1 MNIVR
6 EADYARITQYF
17 RELGCVVTAMTEAEM
32 TKSKL
37 SKAEGK
43 ARKVARLRL
52 PLAFPKV
59 RVPSKKR
66 R

>member
-1 MNIVR
+1 MLQPTD
-6 EADYARITQYF
+6 ADRITQYF
-17 RELGCVVTAMTEAEM
+17 RELGCVVTPMTDAEM
-32 TKSKL
+32 TRLKL

-52 PLAFPKV
+52 PLVFPKV